1 MVQTIDFG
9 RLFGRRTNENDNL
22 MRTKHPDFHPRGLLP
37 FMETLLQETYWCETQ
52 LCDILESVRSKAT
65 ADPLREALIAHL
77 EETRN
82 QVGRLEKVF
91 SLLGRQKEALFCV
104 GMQGLV
110 DEGWQAVDE
119 TPEGS
124 AERDAALIIAM
135 QRIEHYEIVSYASLH
150 ALAVASGYQDVS
162 DLFEM
167 SLAEEKEA
175 DGTLTRLAISL
186 INPEATRDSIKQ
198 PDKGQRRPL
207 PGDTA
212 IDVAESLSLSQNGM
226 PEPQR
231 NPIP

>member
-1 MVQTIDFG
+1 MLRKQY
-9 RLFGRRTNENDNL
+9 L

-37 FMETLLQETYWCETQ
+37 FMETLLQEAYWCENQ
-52 LCDILESVRSKAT
+52 LCDVLDSVKSKAT
-65 ADPLREALIAHL
+65 ADPLREALIGHL

-82 QVGRLEKVF
+82 QVGRLEKIF

-110 DEGWQAVDE
+110 DEAWQAVDE
-119 TPEGS
+119 TPEES

-135 QRIEHYEIVSYASLH
+135 QRIEHYEIVTYASLY
-150 ALAVASGYQDVS
+150 ALSVASGYQDVS

-167 SLAEEKEA
+167 SLAEEKKA

-186 INPEATRDSIKQ
+186 INPEATRKSSGHVDA
-198 PDKGQRRPL
+198 DEVRPL

-212 IDVAESLSLSQNGM
+212 VNVAESLPLSENGI
-226 PEPQR
+226 PEPLK
-231 NPIP
+231 NPMP